1 MLHVTSIICI
11 PYSLECLRWLVK
23 RSEGDPTIF
32 ANDGMAALHAAAQAG
47 EMECL
52 QWLVQHGGVSPSQK
66 AEDGATP
73 MHFAAA
79 GGQVGMS

>member
-1 MLHVTSIICI
+1 
-11 PYSLECLRWLVK
+11 
-23 RSEGDPTIF
+23 
-32 ANDGMAALHAAAQAG
+32 MAPLHAAAQAG

-79 GGQVGMS
+79 GGQVGMFKLLMKGFSVILYSFLDVLSEVAGRQWRISYGQG